1 MSEFVSE
8 TCPNAADTRL
18 APCAS
23 ARLERMLR
31 ELECDPGT
39 RLFAELL
46 ELPLPHCYGPDRDPG

>member
-1 MSEFVSE
+1 MTELVSE
-8 TCPNAADTRL
+8 TCPNAADPRF
-18 APCAS
+18 AHSAS

-46 ELPLPHCYGPDRDPG
+46 ELPLPHCYRPDRGPG